1 MRSEDLAFVDGT
13 GAIDL
18 NVAWIHGSE
27 SAKHNTD
34 PDIQVHALDEHT
46 YILRQ
51 NMAVNFEAPFV
62 FLLFGRSQALLLDT
76 GATAEPQFFP
86 LRRTV
91 DTVIDRWLARH
102 PHAGEYGL
110 QILHTHSHHDHR
122 AADAQFADRPST
134 VLVDAAREPAWKYFG
149 FDLDP
154 EAVVALDLGGRIVDC
169 FSTPGHD
176 ESAVTYYDRYT
187 GLLFTGDTFYPGRL
201 YVVDWSAFLR
211 SIDRLMDWCSD
222 HPVAF
227 LLGCHIEM
235 TTTPGVDYPSGAT
248 WQPEETSLELTV
260 DHLRELQKTLSGY
273 QGRRDRYSLPQLIVV
288 PID

>member
-1 MRSEDLAFVDGT
+1 MRSEDLSFADGT

-18 NVAWIHGSE
+18 DVAWIHGSE
-27 SAKHNTD
+27 SAEQNTD

-91 DTVIDRWLARH
+91 DTIIDRWLARH

-110 QILHTHSHHDHR
+110 QVLHTHSHHDHR
-122 AADAQFADRPST
+122 AADAQLADRPST
-134 VLVDAAREPAWKYFG
+134 LLVDAAREPAWRYFG
-149 FDLDP
+149 FDLNP
-154 EAVVALDLGGRIVDC
+154 EAVVALDLGGRILDC

-187 GLLFTGDTFYPGRL
+187 RLLFTGDTFYPGRL
-201 YVVDWSAFLR
+201 YVIDWSAFLR
-211 SIDRLMDWCSD
+211 SIDRLTGWCSD

-235 TTTPGVDYPSGAT
+235 TTTPGVDYPAGAT
-248 WQPEETSLELTV
+248 WQPEESPLELTV
-260 DHLRELQKTLSGY
+260 DHLRELQKTLSGH
-273 QGRRDRYSLPQLIVV
+273 QGRRDRYTLPQLIVV